1 MVDNVALEIR
11 GSGQVCSSTSRVLV
25 HQSLREPLLKL
36 LKERIE
42 QVKVGDAL
50 DAELMNHQGPTMV
63 NLP

>member
-1 MVDNVALEIR
+1 M
-11 GSGQVCSSTSRVLV
+11 CSSTSRVLV